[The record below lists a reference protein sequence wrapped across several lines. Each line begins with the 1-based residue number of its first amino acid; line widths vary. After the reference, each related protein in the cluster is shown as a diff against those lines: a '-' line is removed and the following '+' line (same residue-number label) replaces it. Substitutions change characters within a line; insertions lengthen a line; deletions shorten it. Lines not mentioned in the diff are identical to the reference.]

1 MKIGMNEKRK
11 RTEKIKLN
19 EKIRKR
25 IFFVLAVIWMAVI
38 FSFSARP
45 AAESSED
52 SRWAGHLIGE
62 IFVPGFEEWSVQEQD
77 AFAEK
82 VDHPVRKT
90 AHATEYAVLGILAAG
105 AYIGSRT
112 SIRRGILVPWG
123 IAALYAATDEFHQLF
138 VPGRSGQ
145 VSDVVLDSAGV
156 LAGVL
161 VLAGIRTLYRRRLE
175 RRRT

>member
-1 MKIGMNEKRK
+1 
-11 RTEKIKLN
+11 
-19 EKIRKR
+19 
-25 IFFVLAVIWMAVI
+25 MAVI

-45 AAESSED
+45 AEQSTGD
-52 SRWAGHLIGE
+52 SRWAGHMIGQL
-62 IFVPGFEEWSVQEQD
+62 FVPGFEDWSDKEQE

-90 AHATEYAVLGILAAG
+90 AHAMEYAVLGLLTAG
-105 AYIGSRT
+105 AYIRRGT
-112 SIRRGILVPWG
+112 SIRKGILVPWG
-123 IAALYAATDEFHQLF
+123 IATLYAASDEFHQLF

-161 VLAGIRTLYRRRLE
+161 LLAGIRRARNRVIKE
-175 RRRT
+175 

>member
-1 MKIGMNEKRK
+1 M
-11 RTEKIKLN
+11 
-19 EKIRKR
+19 
-25 IFFVLAVIWMAVI
+25 VVI

-45 AAESSED
+45 AEQSTGD
-52 SRWAGHLIGE
+52 SRWAGHMIGQL
-62 IFVPGFEEWSVQEQD
+62 FVPGFEDWSDKEQE

-90 AHATEYAVLGILAAG
+90 AHAMEYAVLGLLTAG
-105 AYIGSRT
+105 AYIRRGT
-112 SIRRGILVPWG
+112 SIRKGILVPWG
-123 IAALYAATDEFHQLF
+123 IAALYAASDEFHQLF

-161 VLAGIRTLYRRRLE
+161 LLAGIRRARNRVIKE
-175 RRRT
+175 

>member
-1 MKIGMNEKRK
+1 MKIRN
-11 RTEKIKLN
+11 KIFL
-19 EKIRKR
+19 I
-25 IFFVLAVIWMAVI
+25 LAVLWMAVI

-45 AAESSED
+45 AEQSTGD
-52 SRWAGHLIGE
+52 SRWAGHMIGQL
-62 IFVPGFEEWSVQEQD
+62 FVPGFEDWSDKEQE

-90 AHATEYAVLGILAAG
+90 AHAMEYAVLGLLTAG
-105 AYIGSRT
+105 AYIRRGT
-112 SIRRGILVPWG
+112 SIRKGILVPWG
-123 IAALYAATDEFHQLF
+123 IATLYAASDEFHQLF

-161 VLAGIRTLYRRRLE
+161 LLAGIRRARNRVIKE
-175 RRRT
+175 

>member
-1 MKIGMNEKRK
+1 
-11 RTEKIKLN
+11 
-19 EKIRKR
+19 
-25 IFFVLAVIWMAVI
+25 MAVI

-45 AAESSED
+45 AEQSTGD
-52 SRWAGHLIGE
+52 SRWAGHMIGQL
-62 IFVPGFEEWSVQEQD
+62 FVPGFGDWSDKEQE

-90 AHATEYAVLGILAAG
+90 AHAMEYAVLGLLTAG
-105 AYIGSRT
+105 AYIRRGT
-112 SIRRGILVPWG
+112 SIRKGILVPWG
-123 IAALYAATDEFHQLF
+123 IATLYAASDEFHQLF

-161 VLAGIRTLYRRRLE
+161 LLAGIRRARNRVIKE
-175 RRRT
+175 QG

>member
-1 MKIGMNEKRK
+1 
-11 RTEKIKLN
+11 
-19 EKIRKR
+19 
-25 IFFVLAVIWMAVI
+25 MAVI

-45 AAESSED
+45 AEQSTGD
-52 SRWAGHLIGE
+52 SRWAGHMIGQL
-62 IFVPGFEEWSVQEQD
+62 FVPGFEDWSDKEQE

-90 AHATEYAVLGILAAG
+90 AHAMEYAVLGLLTAG
-105 AYIGSRT
+105 AYIRRGT
-112 SIRRGILVPWG
+112 SIRKGILVPWG
-123 IAALYAATDEFHQLF
+123 IAALYAASDEFHQLF

-161 VLAGIRTLYRRRLE
+161 LLAGIRRARNRVIKE
-175 RRRT
+175 

>member
-1 MKIGMNEKRK
+1 
-11 RTEKIKLN
+11 
-19 EKIRKR
+19 
-25 IFFVLAVIWMAVI
+25 MAVI

-45 AAESSED
+45 AEQSTGD
-52 SRWAGHLIGE
+52 SRWAGHMIGQL
-62 IFVPGFEEWSVQEQD
+62 FVPGFGDWSDKEQE

-90 AHATEYAVLGILAAG
+90 AHAMEYAVLGLLTAG
-105 AYIGSRT
+105 AYIRRGT
-112 SIRRGILVPWG
+112 SIRKGILVPWG
-123 IAALYAATDEFHQLF
+123 IAALYAASDEFHQLF

-161 VLAGIRTLYRRRLE
+161 LLAGIRRARNRVIKE
-175 RRRT
+175 